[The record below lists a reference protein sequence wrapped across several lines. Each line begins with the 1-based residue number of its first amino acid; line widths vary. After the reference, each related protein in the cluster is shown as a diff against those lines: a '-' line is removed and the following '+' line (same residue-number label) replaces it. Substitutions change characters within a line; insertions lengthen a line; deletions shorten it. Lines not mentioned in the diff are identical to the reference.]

1 MLKNVY
7 YQSKV
12 NISNE
17 LLVQRFDKGLIRFSF
32 NFSSQE
38 DPLWIH
44 IGISF
49 EAGDYLK
56 QLLSTTNLTVHALS
70 FLDLVLEAGFKFP
83 LDRVI
88 YIDESDESESLFEY
102 IDNHIRSKP
111 HPLNDEDFYLTYQIT
126 FDIKE
131 KFDKYIKENPG
142 QDSYVDMYNM
152 LINSD
157 FTYYKIENGSFVI
170 TSYF

>member
-1 MLKNVY
+1 MLKSIY
-7 YQSKV
+7 YQSRV
-12 NISNE
+12 NISNV
-17 LLVQRFDKGLIRFSF
+17 LFVQRFDKGLIRFSF

-38 DPLWIH
+38 DPLWVH

-56 QLLSTTNLTVHALS
+56 QLLSTSNLTIHVHS

-102 IDNHIRSKP
+102 IDNHIRDRKS
-111 HPLNDEDFYLTYQIT
+111 
-126 FDIKE
+126 
-131 KFDKYIKENPG
+131 
-142 QDSYVDMYNM
+142 V
-152 LINSD
+152 
-157 FTYYKIENGSFVI
+157 V
-170 TSYF
+170 